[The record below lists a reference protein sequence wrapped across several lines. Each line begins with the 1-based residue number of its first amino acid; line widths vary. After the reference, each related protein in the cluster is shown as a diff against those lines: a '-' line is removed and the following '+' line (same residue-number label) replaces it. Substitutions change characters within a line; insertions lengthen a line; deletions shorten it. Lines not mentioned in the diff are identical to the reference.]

1 MNPFLGPEL
10 QRDLVLASASPRR
23 REILE
28 RLGFEFEVLPAGV
41 EENDISCADHAR
53 FTVLLAE
60 KKAEAVRRARPLAT
74 VIAADTIVVCGEA
87 RLGKPVDEADA
98 SSMLRSLSG
107 RAHEVITGVAVVAP
121 DGRRLAEVEL
131 TRVYFRVLSE
141 EEVAR
146 YVATGEPFGKA
157 GAYAI
162 QGFAAPFIEKIEG
175 CYFNVVGLPVSLLF
189 TMLSKLE
196 RTGDDSA
203 NR

>member
-1 MNPFLGPEL
+1 MNPFLGAEL

-53 FTVLLAE
+53 FAVLLAVR
-60 KKAEAVRRARPLAT
+60 KAEAGRRARPLAT
-74 VIAADTIVVCGEA
+74 VVAADTIVVCGES

-98 SSMLRSLSG
+98 ASMLRSLSG
-107 RAHEVITGVAVVAP
+107 RAHDVITGVAVIAP
-121 DGRRLAEVEL
+121 DGRRLAEAER
-131 TRVYFRVLSE
+131 TRVYFRALSE

-146 YVATGEPFGKA
+146 YVGTGEPFGKA

-162 QGFAAPFIEKIEG
+162 QGYAAPFIRKIEG

-196 RTGDDSA
+196 RTGDDPS

>member
-10 QRDLVLASASPRR
+10 QRNLVLASASPRR

-53 FTVLLAE
+53 FAILLAK
-60 KKAEAVRRARPLAT
+60 KKAEAGRRARPLAT

-98 SSMLRSLSG
+98 STMLRSLSG
-107 RAHEVITGVAVVAP
+107 RAHEVITGVAVIAP
-121 DGRRLAEVEL
+121 DGRRLAEAER
-131 TRVYFRVLSE
+131 TRVYFRALSE

-189 TMLSKLE
+189 RMLSTLE
-196 RTGDDSA
+196 RTGDDPS

>member
-10 QRDLVLASASPRR
+10 QRNLVLASASPRR

-53 FTVLLAE
+53 FAVLLAR
-60 KKAEAVRRARPLAT
+60 KKAEAGRRARPLAT
-74 VIAADTIVVCGEA
+74 IIAADTIVVCGDA

-107 RAHEVITGVAVVAP
+107 RAHEVITGVAVIAP
-121 DGRRLAEVEL
+121 DGRRLAEAET
-131 TRVYFRVLSE
+131 TRVYFRALTE
-141 EEVAR
+141 DEIAR
-146 YVATGEPFGKA
+146 YVGTSEPFGKA

-162 QGFAAPFIEKIEG
+162 QGYAAPFIQRIEG

-189 TMLSKLE
+189 TLLSRLE
-196 RTGDDSA
+196 GTGV
-203 NR
+203 